1 VKRRRPIALAAGIA
15 AAAGYALL
23 VRPWHLR
30 WGARREEIERAMPA
44 DDVVEL
50 PSSVTNRAI
59 TIEARPEEIWPWL
72 AQMGESPRG
81 GFYSYL
87 WVERLMGMNVQ
98 NADRILPGAQD
109 LEIGKALDRAGN
121 LIVKAF
127 EPGRHLVLGP
137 APKAGLEATWAMAL
151 YPEGDAATRLVSR
164 VRSRPGRSLKGLF
177 WTVLLDPGQF
187 LMERRMLL
195 GIKRRAE
202 NGSRAASS
210 PGQRFALHG

>member
-1 VKRRRPIALAAGIA
+1 MKRHRPVALAAGIA

-30 WGARREEIERAMPA
+30 WGARREEIERPMPA
-44 DDVVEL
+44 DDVVRHPTL
-50 PSSVTNRAI
+50 VTNRAI
-59 TIEARPEEIWPWL
+59 TIEARPEAVWPWL

-81 GFYSYL
+81 GFYSYE

-98 NADRILPGAQD
+98 NADRILPEGQN
-109 LEIGKALDRAGN
+109 LEVGQALDRAGN
-121 LIVKAF
+121 LLVKAL
-127 EPGRHLVLGP
+127 ETGRHLVLGP
-137 APKAGLEATWAMAL
+137 PPKADVEATWAMAL

-164 VRSRPGRSLKGLF
+164 VRSRPGRSLKALF
-177 WTVLLDPGQF
+177 WTLLLDPGQF

-195 GIKRRAE
+195 GIKERAE
-202 NGSRAASS
+202 SGSRAAAS